1 MLQKGVLDGLIFFQD
16 KNERY
21 SYEYHMLEGA
31 EIEQESKRNVYNKKN
46 EKFDPYKTC
55 GANSC
60 HDYYDGHSVSSTL
73 STDEKDENDD
83 EILQKYLGDTIWE
96 DQDDFVKNDET
107 VDPCFLF
114 QRAEPNHDLLK
125 REKDFT
131 NSNSIKRTSTSI
143 SHTAPSFL
151 QPKKRRKKQ
160 GGMKFHLASTL
171 NFPYKEGL
179 SSRSSSVK
187 EGIWQDQGDQAEMFE
202 KHFNS
207 AWQCQFM
214 IDFYGIGG
222 NCHSYHN
229 GDSTNRWNLKREEN
243 HFEMSKKENNAI
255 LFNRDL
261 SKDTTLNS
269 NMVSPAFADD
279 KCVLVHSCRETKQ
292 RDKNL
297 NDGIYCYT
305 EEDLKSA
312 TVKLLEAMDL
322 TDDSR
327 TKVFRIE
334 ESMNINRTK
343 YLRDF
348 RTRMMK

>member
-1 MLQKGVLDGLIFFQD
+1 MLQKGALDGLIFFQD
-16 KNERY
+16 KNEERY
-21 SYEYHMLEGA
+21 NYEYH
-31 EIEQESKRNVYNKKN
+31 IS
-46 EKFDPYKTC
+46 EKFDLPYKTC

-60 HDYYDGHSVSSTL
+60 NYYGGHSVSSTP

-83 EILQKYLGDTIWE
+83 ELLQKYLGDTIWE

-107 VDPCFLF
+107 VDPCLF
-114 QRAEPNHDLLK
+114 QERAEPNYDLLRPK
-125 REKDFT
+125 GDDFLT
-131 NSNSIKRTSTSI
+131 NYSIKRTSTSI

-160 GGMKFHLASTL
+160 GGMRSHLASTL
-171 NFPYKEGL
+171 NFPYKEEL
-179 SSRSSSVK
+179 SSRSSVK

-222 NCHSYHN
+222 TCHSYHN
-229 GDSTNRWNLKREEN
+229 GDTNRWNLKREEN
-243 HFEMSKKENNAI
+243 HFEISKKENNAK

-261 SKDTTLNS
+261 SKDTSLNS
-269 NMVSPAFADD
+269 NMVSPAFDD
-279 KCVLVHSCRETKQ
+279 KGNLVHSCRETKQ
-292 RDKNL
+292 RDQNL

-312 TVKLLEAMDL
+312 RVKLIEAMDL

-343 YLRDF
+343 YLSDI
-348 RTRMMK
+348 RMMK

>member
-1 MLQKGVLDGLIFFQD
+1 MLQKGVLDDLIFFQED

-21 SYEYHMLEGA
+21 NYEYHMLEGGA
-31 EIEQESKRNVYNKKN
+31 EIEQEESKKNVYDKKN
-46 EKFDPYKTC
+46 EKFDLTYHKTC
-55 GANSC
+55 GARNSC
-60 HDYYDGHSVSSTL
+60 HNYGGGHSVSSTP
-73 STDEKDENDD
+73 STDEKDANDV
-83 EILQKYLGDTIWE
+83 ELLQKYLGDTIWE

-107 VDPCFLF
+107 VDPCCLF
-114 QRAEPNHDLLK
+114 QRAEPNHDLLL

-143 SHTAPSFL
+143 SHTAPSSL
-151 QPKKRRKKQ
+151 QPKKRKKE
-160 GGMKFHLASTL
+160 GGMRFHLASTL

-179 SSRSSSVK
+179 SSRSSVK
-187 EGIWQDQGDQAEMFE
+187 EGIWQDQGDQAEMLE
-202 KHFNS
+202 KYFNS

-222 NCHSYHN
+222 TCHSYHHSN
-229 GDSTNRWNLKREEN
+229 TNRWNLNREEN
-243 HFEMSKKENNAI
+243 HFEISKKENNAI
-255 LFNRDL
+255 LFNKDL

-269 NMVSPAFADD
+269 NVVSPAFDD
-279 KCVLVHSCRETKQ
+279 KGVLVHSCPRETKQ

-312 TVKLLEAMDL
+312 GVKLLEAMDL

-334 ESMNINRTK
+334 ESMNINR
-343 YLRDF
+343 RNISVI
-348 RTRMMK
+348 MK

>member
-16 KNERY
+16 KKERY

-83 EILQKYLGDTIWE
+83 ELLQKYLGDTIWE

-107 VDPCFLF
+107 VDPCLF
-114 QRAEPNHDLLK
+114 QRAEPNHDLLL

-143 SHTAPSFL
+143 SHTASSFL

-160 GGMKFHLASTL
+160 GGKKFHLASTL

-179 SSRSSSVK
+179 SLSSRSSVK
-187 EGIWQDQGDQAEMFE
+187 EGIWQDQGDQAEMLE

-214 IDFYGIGG
+214 IDFYDIGG
-222 NCHSYHN
+222 TCHSYHN
-229 GDSTNRWNLKREEN
+229 GDTNRWNLKREEN

-269 NMVSPAFADD
+269 NMVSPAFDD
-279 KCVLVHSCRETKQ
+279 KGVLVHSCRETKQ

-305 EEDLKSA
+305 EKDLKSA

-343 YLRDF
+343 YLRDI
-348 RTRMMK
+348 RMMK